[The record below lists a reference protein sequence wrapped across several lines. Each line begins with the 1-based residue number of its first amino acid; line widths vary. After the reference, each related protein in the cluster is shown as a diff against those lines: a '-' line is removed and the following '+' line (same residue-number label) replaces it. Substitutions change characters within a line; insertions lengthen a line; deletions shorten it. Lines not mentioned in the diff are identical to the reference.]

1 MPDED
6 AGQSQLKWRAED
18 EDGVE
23 EEEES
28 LGLLAGGGVDPPSL
42 SDEPRA
48 ARISLDESYQKKN
61 SKGEDNLSICKSIF
75 SSLSSTVKK
84 LLVLPCGKEK
94 KGNTIP
100 TTVA

>member
-6 AGQSQLKWRAED
+6 AGQSQLKWWAED
-18 EDGVE
+18 EDGAE

-42 SDEPRA
+42 SDEPRV
-48 ARISLDESYQKKN
+48 ARISLDKSYQKKN

-84 LLVLPCGKEK
+84 LLVLPCGKET